1 MFVSYHMQPHTMKLV
16 MFNIVGLD
24 REQSDTRLM
33 YQSTLKCVQTESINF
48 GVCTFA
54 SCDCIFGIKSDEL
67 IVMYLQEKL
76 ARN

>member
-1 MFVSYHMQPHTMKLV
+1 MQPQMMKLV

-24 REQSDTRLM
+24 REQSDTWLM
-33 YQSTLKCVQTESINF
+33 YQWTLKCVQIESINF
-48 GVCTFA
+48 DACTFA
-54 SCDCIFGIKSDEL
+54 GCDCIFGIKSDEL